1 MAQGKAAH
9 GAAFLSGRLFPSSKA
24 LYMKKT
30 YLQKIVAGEVLVI
43 RRIGVGGDKNFI
55 EISWS
60 SHRDDDRAVMKI
72 FLVNY
77 QLTDIPWHD
86 LSWGDFPGE
95 GAGLLVA
102 GEELIEI
109 DDAGPGRS
117 AVVDIQ
123 VIPAEG
129 FGKIHY
135 AAARIDTLGGKVG
148 TVSANIGKIIV
159 SGVESIGPLVGIGY
173 SG

>member
-1 MAQGKAAH
+1 MGLLFYP
-9 GAAFLSGRLFPSSKA
+9 GGLFPSSKA
-24 LYMKKT
+24 LYMKKPH
-30 YLQKIVAGEVLVI
+30 LLKIVAGERLVI
-43 RRIGVGGDKNFI
+43 RRIGVSGYKNFI
-55 EISWS
+55 EISWP

-77 QLTDIPWHD
+77 QLTDIPGHD

-95 GAGLLVA
+95 GAGLLVT

-123 VIPAEG
+123 VVPAGG
-129 FGKIHY
+129 FSIIHY

>member
-1 MAQGKAAH
+1 MGLLFYP
-9 GAAFLSGRLFPSSKA
+9 GGLFPSSKA

-30 YLQKIVAGEVLVI
+30 YLQKIVAGEGLVI

-77 QLTDIPWHD
+77 QLTDIPGHD

-95 GAGLLVA
+95 GAGLLVT

-123 VIPAEG
+123 VVPAGG
-129 FGKIHY
+129 FSIIHY